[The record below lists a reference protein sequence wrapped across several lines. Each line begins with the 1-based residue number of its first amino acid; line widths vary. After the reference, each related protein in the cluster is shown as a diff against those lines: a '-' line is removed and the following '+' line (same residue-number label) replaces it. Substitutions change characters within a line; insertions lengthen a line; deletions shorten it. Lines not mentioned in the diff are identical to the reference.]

1 MMEWLDDCIRF
12 ASRMKVALQRMA
24 GVELRHAYGAYH
36 IHLPPGHLLPLYQ
49 RKHPQYDSFLPKLAG
64 AMGHDGLVIDVGANV
79 GDTLAAMAEVNPH
92 LEYVCIEP
100 DEQFFG
106 FLKRNAEVVCEAF
119 GGLRVTLVKALVGQ
133 GRHGVSL
140 RGAASTKSMVEDGA
154 GGLNSRTLDELIA
167 HQRHGE
173 VRLIKSDVDGYDF
186 DVIQSGLAILREA
199 QPILFFECQYF
210 NVQQKQ
216 GFHDL
221 LQTLEAQGY
230 ANWVVFDNY
239 GALLMEA
246 SCIQPLNG
254 LLDYVWAQS
263 AGGSTRT
270 IYYFDVLAFHD
281 KDRDVIDSA
290 VARNWSKF
298 KKSAQP

>member
-1 MMEWLDDCIRF
+1 MEWRDDCIRF

-24 GVELRHAYGAYH
+24 GVELRHAYDAYH

-49 RKHPQYDSFLPKLAG
+49 RKHPHYDSFLPRLAG
-64 AMGHDGLVIDVGANV
+64 AMGHDGMVIDVGANV

-100 DEQFFG
+100 DEQFFE
-106 FLKRNAEVVCEAF
+106 FLERNAEVVRQAL
-119 GGLRVTLVKALVGQ
+119 GSLRVTLVKALVGQ

-140 RGAASTKSMVEDGA
+140 QGAASTKSMVVDGA
-154 GGLNSRTLDELIA
+154 GGLNSQTLDELIA
-167 HQRHGE
+167 PQRYGE

-186 DVIQSGLAILREA
+186 DVIQSGLAILRVA

-210 NVQQKQ
+210 NAQQKQ

-221 LQTLEAQGY
+221 FQTLEAQGY
-230 ANWVVFDNY
+230 ANWAVFDNY
-239 GALLMEA
+239 GALMMET
-246 SCIQPLNG
+246 SGIQPLNG
-254 LLDYVWAQS
+254 LLDYVWVQN
-263 AGGSTRT
+263 AGGSART

-281 KDRDVIDSA
+281 KDRDVIASA
-290 VARNWSKF
+290 ISCFWSQF
-298 KKSAQP
+298 RKSAQP